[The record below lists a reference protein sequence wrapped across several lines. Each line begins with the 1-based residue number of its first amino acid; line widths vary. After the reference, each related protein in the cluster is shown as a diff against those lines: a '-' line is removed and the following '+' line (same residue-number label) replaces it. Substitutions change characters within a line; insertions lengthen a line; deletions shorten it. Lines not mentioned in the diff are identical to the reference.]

1 MRLSTLLAFLL
12 GFAFPLSARHYYVLG
27 GFKIGQKLSDVKV
40 GFPKMKKL
48 HQYPDG
54 VEVFGFMNGEVQVLL
69 ETHPRLPDLV
79 WSIQIS
85 GTANPTHYG
94 LENTNLGLPVS
105 ELIRRFGKP
114 LETKEGFHE
123 ILKKPFK
130 AYHYYSADNNF
141 SFEAIDDRV
150 NSIKIMLSAEPQ
162 ADLPDWSA
170 FLTAVREKN
179 YYRIAEMTDPD
190 CILELN
196 GKKAPIQGALVEV
209 LQKNPI
215 YIKLLFDNKTGLAS
229 LKDSDLKNGVMRMFE
244 SGRSGM
250 VVFAHGN
257 VKKEIV
263 FIRGL
268 TGFGLWELNALRA
281 GQE

>member
-1 MRLSTLLAFLL
+1 MRLTILLTFLL
-12 GFAFPLSARHYYVLG
+12 CSVLPLSARHYYVLG
-27 GFKIGQKLSDVKV
+27 GFKIGQKLSDVKA

-69 ETHPRLPDLV
+69 ETHPRLPELV

-85 GTANPTHYG
+85 GNANPAHYG
-94 LENTNLGLPVS
+94 LDNTNLGLPVS

-114 LETKEGFHE
+114 QDMKEGFHE

-130 AYHYYSADNNF
+130 AYHYYSDESNF
-141 SFEAIDDRV
+141 SFEAIDDKV
-150 NSIKIMLSAEPQ
+150 NSIKILLNAEPK
-162 ADLPDWSA
+162 ADLPDWGA

-179 YYRIAEMTDPD
+179 YYRVAEMTDPD

-209 LQKNPI
+209 LQKNAI
-215 YIKLLFDNKTGLAS
+215 YAKLLFDTKTGLAS
-229 LKDSDLKNGVMRMFE
+229 LKDSDLKDGVMRMFD

-268 TGFGLWELNALRA
+268 TGFGLWELNP
-281 GQE
+281 